1 MATTSPA
8 IAAVQTTDTPS
19 EGQWAIVWRRFR
31 RHRMAMISL
40 VTLIF
45 FLVAS
50 LLAPY
55 ITPYNRDRPE
65 LDRTFLAPMQRNPD
79 GGLHILGTD
88 HVGRDLFT
96 RVVYAARISIILAV
110 AVATLSS
117 LIGMSMGL
125 LAGFFL
131 GWVDVLI
138 TRTLEFISTFPLLP
152 VLLILNSILLQ
163 TPELLPIPGWFV
175 WFLQVATGTPPSEAV
190 KLALIVLTLSA
201 LLWTGT
207 ARLMRGMVLSVR
219 ELAYIESSRA
229 LGASNGRIIGRHV
242 LPNSLPPL
250 IVDYTLTINAIL
262 VLESVLSFLGYG
274 VQEPTPTWGN
284 ILSIAEANMFNHPW
298 MPLVPGIPLVI
309 CALAVNF
316 IGDGL
321 RDALD
326 PRAVIGG
333 TGANKG
339 DKAESKSEKKAEQ
352 RTQEKKPAK
361 ATA

>member
-1 MATTSPA
+1 MTTTTPA
-8 IAAVQTTDTPS
+8 ITAEPIVETPP
-19 EGQWAIVWRRFR
+19 EGQWATVWRRFR
-31 RHRMAMISL
+31 HHRMAMISL
-40 VTLIF
+40 VVMVVFLIG
-45 FLVAS
+45 S

-65 LDRTFLAPMQRNPD
+65 LDRTFLAPMERNPD

-88 HVGRDLFT
+88 HVGRDLYT
-96 RVVYAARISIILAV
+96 RVVYAARISIILAI

-117 LIGMSMGL
+117 LIGITMGL

-131 GWVDVLI
+131 GWVDVVI
-138 TRTLEFISTFPLLP
+138 TRSLEFISTFPLLP
-152 VLLILNSILLQ
+152 VLLIFNSILLQ
-163 TPELLPIPGWFV
+163 QPELLPIPGFFV
-175 WFLQVATGTPPSEAV
+175 WLMQVTTGVPESEAL
-190 KLALIVLTLSA
+190 KLALVVITLA
-201 LLWTGT
+201 VLLWTGT

-229 LGASNGRIIGRHV
+229 LGASNLRIILRHV

-250 IVDYTLTINAIL
+250 IVDYTLGINGIL

-326 PRAVIGG
+326 PRTVIGG
-333 TGANKG
+333 AK
-339 DKAESKSEKKAEQ
+339 DKQKEARKAPAKKA
-352 RTQEKKPAK
+352 AK
-361 ATA
+361 AAA

>member
-1 MATTSPA
+1 MTTTTPA
-8 IAAVQTTDTPS
+8 LAAEPVAEKPS
-19 EGQWAIVWRRFR
+19 ESQWSIVLRRFR

-40 VTLIF
+40 VTLIV

-50 LLAPY
+50 LLASY
-55 ITPYNRDRPE
+55 ITPYPRDQFRLNRA
-65 LDRTFLAPMQRNPD
+65 FLAPMEYNPD

-88 HVGRDLFT
+88 HIGRDLFT
-96 RVVYAARISIILAV
+96 RIIYAARISIILAL

-117 LIGMSMGL
+117 LIGILFGL

-131 GWVDVLI
+131 GWVDVAI

-163 TPELLPIPGWFV
+163 QPELLPIPGWFV
-175 WFLQVATGTPPSEAV
+175 WTLQQLTGTPPSEAI
-190 KLALIVLTLSA
+190 KLALLVLSLSF

-229 LGASNGRIIGRHV
+229 LGASNLRIIARHV

-250 IVDYTLTINAIL
+250 IVDYTLTINGIL

-274 VQEPTPTWGN
+274 VQDPTPTWGN
-284 ILSIAEANMFNHPW
+284 ILAIAESNMFNYPW
-298 MPLVPGIPLVI
+298 MPLVPGVPLVI

-333 TGANKG
+333 TKQAAEPKKGAKQ
-339 DKAESKSEKKAEQ
+339 AA
-352 RTQEKKPAK
+352 AK
-361 ATA
+361 A

>member
-1 MATTSPA
+1 MTTTTPA
-8 IAAVQTTDTPS
+8 LSVESLASQRP
-19 EGQWAIVWRRFR
+19 EGQWSVVLRRFR
-31 RHRMAMISL
+31 RHRMAMFSL
-40 VTLIF
+40 FVLIL
-45 FLVAS
+45 FLIAS

-55 ITPYNRDRPE
+55 ITFYPRDRPE
-65 LDRTFLAPMQRNPD
+65 LDRAFLAPMQRNED

-88 HVGRDLFT
+88 HIGRDLFT

-117 LIGMSMGL
+117 LIGMAFGL
-125 LAGFFL
+125 LAGYFG
-131 GWVDVLI
+131 GWVDIAI

-152 VLLILNSILLQ
+152 VLLVLNSILLQ
-163 TPELLPIPGWFV
+163 QPELLPIPGWF
-175 WFLQVATGTPPSEAV
+175 TGIMRWLTGVPQSEAV
-190 KLALIVLTLSA
+190 KLALLVLSLGL

-229 LGASNGRIIGRHV
+229 LGASNLRIIVRHV

-250 IVDYTLTINAIL
+250 IVDYTLGINGIL

-284 ILSIAEANMFNHPW
+284 ILSIAESYMFNHPW

-326 PRAVIGG
+326 PRAVFGG
-333 TGANKG
+333 AGAREKKK
-339 DKAESKSEKKAEQ
+339 DKAGQQKA
-352 RTQEKKPAK
+352 AK
-361 ATA
+361 ASA

>member
-1 MATTSPA
+1 MTTTTPA
-8 IAAVQTTDTPS
+8 ITAEQIPAQRS
-19 EGQWAIVWRRFR
+19 EGQWAVVIRRFTH
-31 RHRMAMISL
+31 HRMAMVSL
-40 VTLIF
+40 VALIM

-55 ITPYNRDRPE
+55 ITPFPRDQIG
-65 LDRTFLAPMQRNPD
+65 LDRAFLAPMERNNE

-88 HVGRDLFT
+88 HIGRDLFT
-96 RVVYAARISIILAV
+96 RVIYAARISIILAV
-110 AVATLSS
+110 AVSTLSS
-117 LIGMSMGL
+117 LIGMLLGL
-125 LAGFFL
+125 LAGYFL
-131 GWVDVLI
+131 GWVDIAI

-152 VLLILNSILLQ
+152 VLLVLNSILLQ
-163 TPELLPIPGWFV
+163 QPELLPIPGWFIAILK
-175 WFLQVATGTPPSEAV
+175 WLTGVPSSEAI
-190 KLALIVLTLSA
+190 KLALLVLSLA
-201 LLWTGT
+201 LLLWTGT

-229 LGASNGRIIGRHV
+229 LGASHARIILRHV

-250 IVDYTLTINAIL
+250 IVDYTLAINGIL

-274 VQEPTPTWGN
+274 VQDPTPTWGN
-284 ILSIAEANMFNHPW
+284 ILQIAESNMFNYPW

-326 PRAVIGG
+326 PRTVIGG
-333 TGANKG
+333 AGAKKNEREERRAK
-339 DKAESKSEKKAEQ
+339 KQPAEA
-352 RTQEKKPAK
+352 RA
-361 ATA
+361 